1 MWTPYLGQSQ
11 VHLHLHR
18 STSMPHAPY
27 TRQIPLPSYQ
37 QVSASGTGRD
47 AESKQ
52 LFCTGISSGI
62 SQNSGSREQAW
73 SQNSFHSLYGLTATG
88 GLKETKPEKKQP
100 SQRDSKQLLLWK
112 TTKCLFSHIHS
123 CEGFN
128 ISPTMAL
135 LIIHLQF
142 TSLIHQYSWTGRPIE
157 TLMTPSSSK
166 LWSDF

>member
-1 MWTPYLGQSQ
+1 
-11 VHLHLHR
+11 
-18 STSMPHAPY
+18 MPHAPY
-27 TRQIPLPSYQ
+27 TLQIPLPSYQ
-37 QVSASGTGRD
+37 RVSASGTGRD

-52 LFCTGISSGI
+52 LFCTGISSRI
-62 SQNSGSREQAW
+62 SQNSGSREQAR

-88 GLKETKPEKKQP
+88 GLKRDKAREKKTIFSKRQQAAAP
-100 SQRDSKQLLLWK
+100 SE

-135 LIIHLQF
+135 LIIYLQF
-142 TSLIHQYSWTGRPIE
+142 TSLIHQYTWTGRPIE

-166 LWSDF
+166 LWPDF